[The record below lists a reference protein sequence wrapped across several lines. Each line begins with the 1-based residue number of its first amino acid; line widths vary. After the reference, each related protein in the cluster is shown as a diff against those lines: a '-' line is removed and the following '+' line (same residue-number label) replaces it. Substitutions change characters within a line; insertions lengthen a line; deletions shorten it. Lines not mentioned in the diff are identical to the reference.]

1 MASLFDQVLA
11 RTSLFLNEAV
21 PGPTVNTA
29 NGSNLAMLPPL
40 TEADKRTTSPHSIR
54 SVDHAHEAR
63 ALADAKSRD
72 TAYNQ
77 RSVNRG
83 M

>member
-11 RTSLFLNEAV
+11 RTSLFLNEAI
-21 PGPTVNTA
+21 PAPTVNTA
-29 NGSNLAMLPPL
+29 HGQDLAMLPPL
-40 TEADKRTTSPHSIR
+40 TEEDARTTSPHSIR

-63 ALADAKSRD
+63 TLADAKSRD
-72 TAYNQ
+72 AAYNQ